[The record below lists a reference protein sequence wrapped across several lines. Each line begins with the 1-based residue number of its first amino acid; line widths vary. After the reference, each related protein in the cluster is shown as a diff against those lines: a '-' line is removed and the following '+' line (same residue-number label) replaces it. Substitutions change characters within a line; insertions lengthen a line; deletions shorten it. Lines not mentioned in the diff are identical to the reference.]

1 MRPPW
6 VHETDQRVE
15 ERGGTERM
23 REGAEARR
31 WSQCIGYA
39 VGISEL
45 LPESYRCMLML
56 MSSGAGGYCKM
67 HDVSTTITCVIKA
80 KARERTYVVD

>member
-31 WSQCIGYA
+31 WSQCIGYT

-56 MSSGAGGYCKM
+56 MSSGAGGPYCKM
-67 HDVSTTITCVIKA
+67 HDVSTTITCVIRPRPG
-80 KARERTYVVD
+80 RELTS